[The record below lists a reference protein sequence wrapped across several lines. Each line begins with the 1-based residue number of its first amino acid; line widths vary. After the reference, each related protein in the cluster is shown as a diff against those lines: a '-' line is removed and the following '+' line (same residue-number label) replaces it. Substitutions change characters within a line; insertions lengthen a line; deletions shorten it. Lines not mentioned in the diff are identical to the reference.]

1 MEVEFTGQ
9 LIDSMLE
16 AISRLEKVADKK
28 RKKDEA
34 TKLKTF
40 IIDLHRQINDS
51 LREKDVWKN

>member
-51 LREKDVWKN
+51 LREKDV

>member
-1 MEVEFTGQ
+1 MDIEFAGQ

-16 AISRLEKVADKK
+16 AVLRLEKVVGKK

-34 TKLKTF
+34 VKLKTL

-51 LREKDVWKN
+51 LREKDV